1 MKTVRYLIVPQTVSV
16 RKYEVDIKGLQQLLK
31 EHKNLTNKE
40 IAGKLDCSLTKVE
53 HWFRTDRFFA
63 IPDREFWFRLKELL
77 DIQTDLFDKA
87 IMEFEERDGVFDK
100 NERIYLSDYLC
111 PTLTTLCEHE
121 KVLV

>member
-1 MKTVRYLIVPQTVSV
+1 MKTVKYLVVPQTVSV
-16 RKYEVDIKGLQQLLK
+16 RKYEVDITGLQQLLR

-40 IAGKLDCSLTKVE
+40 IAEKLCCPLTKVE

-63 IPDREFWFRLKELL
+63 IPDPELWLGLKKLL
-77 DIQTDLFDKA
+77 NIQTDLFDKA
-87 IMEFEERDGVFDK
+87 VMEFEERDGVFDK